1 MRTLETSWSLPTLT
15 ANDAAA
21 RSMDGLFRAAPPAD
35 TTPPSVP
42 GTPVATAPTGTQVD
56 LTWPTSTDNAA
67 VTRYEVYRDGAWL
80 GSSTTTSFTD
90 TTVVAGT
97 TYTYRVRARD
107 NEGNVSGYSASA
119 TVTTQ
124 LPPPP
129 SGQIQRAG
137 VGTVVNTTATNL
149 ITIPAPAGVVSG
161 DVLVACLTLNGGG
174 VSGAGVPA
182 GWSPIATVTALANPK
197 VLGYYHVA
205 GPSEPPSYAWTLS
218 SAVTNAAG
226 ISRYTGVNTL
236 NPIDVPATSA
246 TGAAATAGTVPGV
259 TTVTDR
265 AMLVGCIGINSS
277 NATIT
282 IGSPAGLVEAWDL
295 GGKRHELADGAQAVA
310 GPSGPKTWAFSSGR
324 EWAGW
329 LVALRAQ

>member
-1 MRTLETSWSLPTLT
+1 
-15 ANDAAA
+15 
-21 RSMDGLFRAAPPAD
+21 MDGLFRAAPPAD

-174 VSGAGVPA
+174 VSGAGVRTPRSWATTTWPA
-182 GWSPIATVTALANPK
+182 RANHQATR
-197 VLGYYHVA
+197 GR
-205 GPSEPPSYAWTLS
+205 
-218 SAVTNAAG
+218 SA
-226 ISRYTGVNTL
+226 R
-236 NPIDVPATSA
+236 P
-246 TGAAATAGTVPGV
+246 
-259 TTVTDR
+259 
-265 AMLVGCIGINSS
+265 
-277 NATIT
+277 
-282 IGSPAGLVEAWDL
+282 
-295 GGKRHELADGAQAVA
+295 
-310 GPSGPKTWAFSSGR
+310 
-324 EWAGW
+324 
-329 LVALRAQ
+329 